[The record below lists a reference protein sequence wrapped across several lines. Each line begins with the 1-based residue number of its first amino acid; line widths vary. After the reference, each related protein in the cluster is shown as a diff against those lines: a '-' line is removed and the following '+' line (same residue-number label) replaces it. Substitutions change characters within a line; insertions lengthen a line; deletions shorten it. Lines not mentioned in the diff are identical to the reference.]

1 MDHFI
6 LQELR
11 SAQELTRVLE
21 DGVYDLNQAAER
33 LGLPL
38 HVVQR
43 TFHDGL
49 LKGYWKIADGQLFIH
64 ADPER
69 VRTRAKEA

>member
-6 LQELR
+6 LQELS
-11 SAQELTRVLE
+11 SAQQLSRVLKN
-21 DGVYDLNQAAER
+21 GVCDLNQAADR

-43 TFHDGL
+43 IFHDGL
-49 LKGYWKIADGQLFIH
+49 LKGYWKVADGQLFIH
-64 ADPER
+64 S
-69 VRTRAKEA
+69 